1 MDHLV
6 ILNGCGVGSSG
17 CLGTRIACRAVQ
29 APLLVTVLS
38 WRGAVGLVPF
48 TLLGAAEGVHPPGS
62 SLEAVPWS
70 HGEPAQPDAL
80 AGSCFSRR
88 GTKDPLCA
96 HIPALISVCVIAPGR
111 SLESGRNS
119 LLKTCISAA
128 SSLT

>member
-6 ILNGCGVGSSG
+6 ILNGWGVGSSG
-17 CLGTRIACRAVQ
+17 CLGTQIACRAVQ

-70 HGEPAQPDAL
+70 HGEPAQPGSPWLVL
-80 AGSCFSRR
+80 AFLAEEQ
-88 GTKDPLCA
+88 K
-96 HIPALISVCVIAPGR
+96 IPCVPT
-111 SLESGRNS
+111 SQL
-119 LLKTCISAA
+119 
-128 SSLT
+128 